1 MKKTIRVLIPY
12 EVEIYIEPRPRP
24 VNGLQ
29 PDFACT
35 YDGVQLS
42 AAFAYE
48 SRVNHHGFLD
58 APEYMPA
65 GYCRKYESGGA
76 VRVYDVAFIR
86 W

>member
-1 MKKTIRVLIPY
+1 MKKTIRVRITY
-12 EVEIYIEPRPRP
+12 EVEIYTEPRPRS
-24 VNGLQ
+24 VIGLQ

-35 YDGVQLS
+35 YDGGPCS

-48 SRVNHHGFLD
+48 PWVNHHGFLD

-65 GYCRKYESGGA
+65 GYCCKYESGGA
-76 VRVYDVAFIR
+76 VRVYDVAIIR